1 MLFESK
7 NAFNPKAEEDFNW
20 VLTRFAIFELENS
33 LHTLPNDE
41 IYKIEKL
48 IKFHET
54 LENFEICRK
63 LLTYKEICLTSNTK

>member
-7 NAFNPKAEEDFNW
+7 NAINPNAEEDFKW
-20 VLTRFAIFELENS
+20 VLTRFVIFELENS

-41 IYKIEKL
+41 IYKIENL
-48 IKFHET
+48 ITFHER